1 VLRQLPTVTGDNV
14 LVGTSTSDDAAVYKL
29 SWDSAL
35 VLTVDFF
42 PPIVDDPFNFGE
54 ISAANSLSDV
64 YAMGGIPLVALNIVG
79 FPSDLDKGILTEILK
94 GGYSKA
100 EEAGVLILGGHTV
113 VDAEPKY
120 GLAVTGTVN
129 PGSQITNS
137 GSKPGDVLILTKPIG
152 TGIITT
158 AGKQN
163 KVSSDLISQGI
174 EVMSRLNKSASEAMT
189 HIGVNACSDVTGFGL
204 LGHLREM
211 VDGAGLHAEISLS
224 KIPIIE
230 GVMELIDRGI
240 APGGTLRNLES
251 LEGHVNWAKGVSEN
265 SKILMSDA
273 QTSGGL
279 LISVPQTRATDLI
292 KELENNGENQAKII
306 GMMTEHKKEKP
317 NITVIP

>member
-1 VLRQLPTVTGDNV
+1 M
-14 LVGTSTSDDAAVYKL
+14 GTSTSDDAAVYKL

-100 EEAGVLILGGHTV
+100 KEAGVLILGGHTV

-137 GSKPGDVLILTKPIG
+137 GSKPGDALILTKPIG

-163 KVSSDLISQGI
+163 NISSDLISQGI

-211 VDGAGLHAEISLS
+211 VDGAGLDAEISLS
-224 KIPIIE
+224 KVPIIE

-251 LEGHVNWAKGVSEN
+251 LEGHVNWVKGVPEN

-306 GMMTEHKKEKP
+306 GTMTDLKKEKP

>member
-1 VLRQLPTVTGDNV
+1 M
-14 LVGTSTSDDAAVYKL
+14 GTSTSDDAAVYKL

-54 ISAANSLSDV
+54 IAVANSLSDV
-64 YAMGGIPLVALNIVG
+64 YAMGGTPLVALNIVG

-100 EEAGVLILGGHTV
+100 KEAGVLILGGHTV

-129 PGSQITNS
+129 PGSQITNA
-137 GSKPGDVLILTKPIG
+137 GSKPGDILILTKPIG

-163 KVSSDLISQGI
+163 KADHYLISEAI
-174 EVMSRLNKSASEAMT
+174 KIMSRLNKSASEAMT
-189 HIGVNACSDVTGFGL
+189 RIGVNACSDITGFGL

-211 VDGAGLHAEISLS
+211 AEGAKLDSEISVS
-224 KIPIIE
+224 NVPVIE

-251 LEGHVNWAKGVSEN
+251 LEGHVSWEEGMSEN

-279 LISVPQTRATDLI
+279 LISVPESRAADLI
-292 KELENNGENQAKII
+292 QELEKNGEHQSKAI
-306 GMMTEHKKEKP
+306 GTMVERSEEMVSIKV
-317 NITVIP
+317 NS

>member
-1 VLRQLPTVTGDNV
+1 M
-14 LVGTSTSDDAAVYKL
+14 GTSTSDDAAVYKL

-54 ISAANSLSDV
+54 ISVANSLSDV
-64 YAMGGIPLVALNIVG
+64 YAMVALNIVG

-100 EEAGVLILGGHTV
+100 KEAGVLILGGHTV

-129 PGSQITNS
+129 PGSQITNA

-163 KVSSDLISQGI
+163 KADHYLISEAI
-174 EVMSRLNKSASEAMT
+174 KIMSRLNKSASEAMT
-189 HIGVNACSDVTGFGL
+189 RIGVNACSDITGFGL

-211 VDGAGLHAEISLS
+211 AEGAKLDSEISVS
-224 KIPIIE
+224 NVPIIE
-230 GVMELIDRGI
+230 GVMELINRGI

-251 LEGHVNWAKGVSEN
+251 LEGHVSWEEGMSEN

-279 LISVPQTRATDLI
+279 LISVPESRAANLI
-292 KELENNGENQAKII
+292 QELAKNGEHQSKAI
-306 GMMTEHKKEKP
+306 GTMVERSEEMVSIKV
-317 NITVIP
+317 NS

>member
-1 VLRQLPTVTGDNV
+1 
-14 LVGTSTSDDAAVYKL
+14 VGTATSDDAAVYKL
-29 SWDSAL
+29 SEDSAL

-42 PPIVDDPFNFGE
+42 PPIVDDPFSFGE
-54 ISAANSLSDV
+54 ISVANSLSDV
-64 YAMGGIPLVALNIVG
+64 YAMGGTPLVALNIVG
-79 FPSDLDKGILTEILK
+79 FPSDLDKDILATILK

-100 EEAGVLILGGHTV
+100 EEAGVFILGGHTL

-120 GLAVTGTVN
+120 GLAVTGIVT
-129 PGSQITNS
+129 PGSQITNAN
-137 GSKPGDVLILTKPIG
+137 SKPGDSLVLTKPIG

-163 KVSSDLISQGI
+163 LASTDLISQAI
-174 EVMSRLNKSASEAMT
+174 KVMSRLNRSAAKSMT

-211 VDGAGLHAEISLS
+211 VEGAGVDAEISLS

-240 APGGTLRNLES
+240 APGGTLRNLDS
-251 LEGHVNWAKGVSEN
+251 LKDHVNWAKEVSES
-265 SKILMSDA
+265 SKILLSDA

-279 LISVPQTRATDLI
+279 LIAVPQSRSENLI
-292 KELENNGENQAKII
+292 KKLEEQGENDARII
-306 GMMTEHKKEKP
+306 GTIWEQKNEFPK
-317 NITVIP
+317 ITVTS